1 MMRERIFRR
10 KGRRSFCKGNAKSA
24 VRRTWRLYS
33 LSSILFIL
41 SLLFFDRLFY
51 WASMPGVAALGFS
64 FSLAIMLA
72 GPGLPLASLSVS
84 LIWA

>member
-1 MMRERIFRR
+1 MQR
-10 KGRRSFCKGNAKSA
+10 KRQ
-24 VRRTWRLYS
+24 VRGEANLASLFSLFYSLYS